1 MNKSDQMDQ
10 VEHVRQTVGLVEAN
24 RVETSDFEETESGS
38 TGKEVVGGSSSGSK
52 VFRIGQGKL
61 VLKMEGKRARS

>member
-1 MNKSDQMDQ
+1 MDQ

-38 TGKEVVGGSSSGSK
+38 TGKEVVG
-52 VFRIGQGKL
+52 
-61 VLKMEGKRARS
+61 VLAVVPKFLG

>member
-38 TGKEVVGGSSSGSK
+38 TGKEVVGVLAVVPK
-52 VFRIGQGKL
+52 FLGQGR
-61 VLKMEGKRARS
+61 GSWC